1 MEHLYYFNMSKENL
15 YKYLIIAII
24 CLGGILRLTVF
35 WVSPVNNS
43 YDDHLRVINFYS
55 ESLNRPAPFQ
65 CWECYQPPF
74 YYYTAAAVY
83 NITESIGFDKLT
95 CWKMV
100 QFINPFL
107 SIILLIIVYQIM
119 LLFKMPKLSM
129 LITLSFVAILPRDI
143 FTSAMIG
150 NDYMLVFFAILSFY
164 FFLKTLFALR
174 SDDKFWF
181 WFILLILTATLGS
194 ITKQHGLLIHLFSF
208 SILLLLFKNI
218 YRKQLFW
225 AIPIL
230 FLGSLMSISDELWK
244 FNQTGEFLVSNQHY
258 FDYAK
263 NQFPGSL
270 DKVEFFSFR
279 IFELYQ
285 EPFISERT
293 SASFLTELF
302 ARTFYDY
309 EWRFISPKIPW
320 ANKLGFIGYSLGLLW
335 VFFFIIIIFV
345 RIRNFKNS
353 PYKISLL
360 TLVAKIPPIV
370 LGFLFMLV
378 PFIQTLRYPYFS
390 SMKAMFMLSGVIL
403 LLIILGSQI
412 KKDTWIQKLGIYIFV
427 LNICYGIMLTAGISF
442 YLGISLNR
450 LHGPLWS
457 IP

>member
-1 MEHLYYFNMSKENL
+1 MSKENL
-15 YKYLIIAII
+15 YKYLIVAII
-24 CLGGILRLTVF
+24 CLGGILRLTIF

-43 YDDHLRVINFYS
+43 YDDHLEVIKIYS

-74 YYYTAAAVY
+74 YYYTSAVVY
-83 NITESIGFDKLT
+83 NITESLGVDKLY

-107 SIILLIIVYQIM
+107 SIFLLIIVYKIL
-119 LLFKMPKLSM
+119 LLFKMPKLSI

-164 FFLKTLFALR
+164 LFLKTLFAL
-174 SDDKFWF
+174 SNGHKVWF
-181 WFILLILTATLGS
+181 WFILLILAATLGS
-194 ITKQHGLLIHLFSF
+194 TTKQHGLLIHLFPISI
-208 SILLLLFKNI
+208 ILLLCHNI
-218 YRKQLFW
+218 YRKKLFW

-230 FLGSLMSISDELWK
+230 ILGGLLSISDELWK
-244 FNQTGEFLVSNQHY
+244 FNQTGELLVSNQHF

-279 IFELYQ
+279 IFQLYQ
-285 EPFISERT
+285 EPFISEST
-293 SASFLTELF
+293 SASIFTELF

-309 EWRFISPKIPW
+309 EWRFLSPNIPW
-320 ANKLGFIGYSLGLLW
+320 ANKLGFIGYSLGLVW
-335 VFFFIIIIFV
+335 VFFFIMIVFIL
-345 RIRNFKNS
+345 IRNLKKGL
-353 PYKISLL
+353 YKISCL
-360 TLVAKIPPIV
+360 TLSTKITPIL
-370 LGFLFMLV
+370 LGFLFILV

-390 SMKAMFMLSGVIL
+390 SMKSMFMLSGLIL
-403 LLIILGSQI
+403 LLLTLGSQI
-412 KKDTWIQKLGIYIFV
+412 KQGSLTQKFGIFMIV
-427 LNICYGIMLTAGISF
+427 INISYGIMLTVSISM
-442 YLGISLNR
+442 YIGISLNH
-450 LHGPLWS
+450 LHGPLWI

>member
-1 MEHLYYFNMSKENL
+1 MSKKNL
-15 YKYLIIAII
+15 YKFLIIAII

-35 WVSPVNNS
+35 WVSPINNS
-43 YDDHLRVINFYS
+43 YDDHLEVINIYS

-74 YYYTAAAVY
+74 YYYTAATVY
-83 NITESIGFDKLT
+83 NITESIGVDKLT

-107 SIILLIIVYQIM
+107 SIILLIIVYQIL
-119 LLFKMPKLSM
+119 LLFKMPKLSI
-129 LITLSFVAILPRDI
+129 LIILSFVAILPRDI

-164 FFLKTLFALR
+164 LFLKTLFAL
-174 SDDKFWF
+174 KNGYKVWF
-181 WFILLILTATLGS
+181 WFILLILAATLGS
-194 ITKQHGLLIHLFSF
+194 ITKQHGLLIHLFPF
-208 SILLLLFKNI
+208 SIFLLLCNKI
-218 YRKQLFW
+218 YRKKLLW

-230 FLGSLMSISDELWK
+230 FLGALMSISDEVWK
-244 FNQTGEFLVSNQHY
+244 FNQTGELLVSNQHY

-293 SASFLTELF
+293 SASFFTELF

-320 ANKLGFIGYSLGLLW
+320 ANTLGYIGYSLGLVWL
-335 VFFFIIIIFV
+335 FYFGIIIFSC
-345 RIRNFKNS
+345 IRDFKNS
-353 PYKISLL
+353 FYKLNWSALFS
-360 TLVAKIPPIV
+360 KIPPIL

-390 SMKAMFMLSGVIL
+390 SMKSMFMLSGIIL
-403 LLIILGSQI
+403 LLITLGSQI
-412 KKDTWIQKLGIYIFV
+412 KKSSLNQQIGIYITV
-427 LNICYGIMLTAGISF
+427 LNIIYGIMLIVSISI
-442 YLGISLNR
+442 YLGISLNH
-450 LHGPLWS
+450 LSGPLWP

>member
-1 MEHLYYFNMSKENL
+1 MSKENL

-24 CLGGILRLTVF
+24 FLGGILRLAVF

-43 YDDHLRVINFYS
+43 YDDHLEVIKIYS
-55 ESLNRPAPFQ
+55 ESFNRPAPFE

-74 YYYTAAAVY
+74 YYYTSAAVY
-83 NITESIGFDKLT
+83 NITESLGVDKGT

-107 SIILLIIVYQIM
+107 SIFLLIIVYQIF
-119 LLFKMPKLSM
+119 LLFKMPKLSI

-164 FFLKTLFALR
+164 LFLKTLFALR
-174 SDDKFWF
+174 NGNKFLF
-181 WFILLILTATLGS
+181 WFILLILAATLGS
-194 ITKQHGLLIHLFSF
+194 ITKQHGLLIHLFPI
-208 SILLLLFKNI
+208 SIFLLLCKI
-218 YRKQLFW
+218 KYRKKLFW

-230 FLGSLMSISDELWK
+230 ILGGLLSISDELWK
-244 FNQTGEFLVSNQHY
+244 FNQTGELLVSNQHF

-279 IFELYQ
+279 IFELYK
-285 EPFISERT
+285 EPFISEST
-293 SASFLTELF
+293 SASIFTELF

-309 EWRFISPKIPW
+309 EWRFISPNIPW
-320 ANKLGFIGYSLGLLW
+320 ANKLGFIGYSLGLVWL
-335 VFFFIIIIFV
+335 FFFIINGFI
-345 RIRNFKNS
+345 RLRNFKNS
-353 PYKISLL
+353 LYKINWL
-360 TLVAKIPPIV
+360 TLATNITPIL
-370 LGFLFMLV
+370 LGFLFILV

-390 SMKAMFMLSGVIL
+390 SMKSMFMLSGLIL
-403 LLIILGSQI
+403 LLITFGSQI
-412 KKDTWIQKLGIYIFV
+412 KQGSWTQKFGIFMI
-427 LNICYGIMLTAGISF
+427 LINISYGIMLTVSISF
-442 YLGISLNR
+442 YIGISLNH
-450 LHGPLWS
+450 LNGPLWT

>member
-1 MEHLYYFNMSKENL
+1 MSKENL
-15 YKYLIIAII
+15 YKYLITAII

-43 YDDHLRVINFYS
+43 YDDHLEVINIYS

-74 YYYTAAAVY
+74 YYYTAATVY
-83 NITESIGFDKLT
+83 NITESIGADKLT

-107 SIILLIIVYQIM
+107 SIILLIIVYQIL
-119 LLFKMPKLSM
+119 LLFKTPKLSI
-129 LITLSFVAILPRDI
+129 LITLSFVAILPRDV

-164 FFLKTLFALR
+164 LFLKTLFALR
-174 SDDKFWF
+174 NGDKVWF

-194 ITKQHGLLIHLFSF
+194 ITKQHGLLIHLFPI
-208 SILLLLFKNI
+208 SIFLLLCKSI
-218 YRKQLFW
+218 YRKKLLW
-225 AIPIL
+225 AIPFL
-230 FLGSLMSISDELWK
+230 FLGGLLSISDELWK
-244 FNQTGEFLVSNQHY
+244 FNQTGELLVSNQHY

-285 EPFISERT
+285 EPFISEKT
-293 SASFLTELF
+293 SASFFTELF

-320 ANKLGFIGYSLGLLW
+320 ANKLGFIGYSLGLIWL
-335 VFFFIIIIFV
+335 FFFIIIVFV
-345 RIRNFKNS
+345 SIRNFKNS
-353 PYKISLL
+353 LYNINWL
-360 TLVAKIPPIV
+360 TLVTKITPIL

-390 SMKAMFMLSGVIL
+390 SMKSMFMLSGIIL
-403 LLIILGSQI
+403 LLITLGSQI
-412 KKDTWIQKLGIYIFV
+412 KKSSLNQQIGIYITV
-427 LNICYGIMLTAGISF
+427 LNIIYGLMLIVSISI
-442 YLGISLNR
+442 YLGISLNY
-450 LHGPLWS
+450 LSGPLWP

>member
-1 MEHLYYFNMSKENL
+1 MSKENL

-43 YDDHLRVINFYS
+43 YDDHLEVINIYS

-83 NITESIGFDKLT
+83 NINESIGADKLT

-107 SIILLIIVYQIM
+107 SIILLIIVYQI
-119 LLFKMPKLSM
+119 LLLLKIPKLSI
-129 LITLSFVAILPRDI
+129 LITLSFVVILPRDI

-164 FFLKTLFALR
+164 LFLKTLFALR
-174 SDDKFWF
+174 NGDKVWF

-194 ITKQHGLLIHLFSF
+194 ITKQHGLLIHLFPF
-208 SILLLLFKNI
+208 SIFLLLCKSI
-218 YRKQLFW
+218 YRKNLFW
-225 AIPIL
+225 AIPFL
-230 FLGSLMSISDELWK
+230 FFGGLLSISDELWK
-244 FNQTGEFLVSNQHY
+244 FNQTGELLVSNQHY

-279 IFELYQ
+279 IFELYL
-285 EPFISERT
+285 EPFISEKT
-293 SASFLTELF
+293 SASFFTELF

-320 ANKLGFIGYSLGLLW
+320 ANKLGFIGYSLGLIWL
-335 VFFFIIIIFV
+335 FFFIIIVFV
-345 RIRNFKNS
+345 RISNFKNS
-353 PYKISLL
+353 LYNINWLNLVTKI
-360 TLVAKIPPIV
+360 TPIL
-370 LGFLFMLV
+370 LGFLFMIV

-390 SMKAMFMLSGVIL
+390 SMKAMFMLSGIIL
-403 LLIILGSQI
+403 LLIALGSQI
-412 KKDTWIQKLGIYIFV
+412 KQGSWIQKFGVYMIVMNISFGII
-427 LNICYGIMLTAGISF
+427 LTVSISF
-442 YLGISLNR
+442 YLGISLYH
-450 LHGPLWS
+450 LHGPLWR

>member
-1 MEHLYYFNMSKENL
+1 MSRENL

-24 CLGGILRLTVF
+24 CFGGILRLTVF

-43 YDDHLRVINFYS
+43 YDDHLEVINIYS

-83 NITESIGFDKLT
+83 NITESIGAEKII
-95 CWKMV
+95 CWKIV
-100 QFINPFL
+100 QFINSFL
-107 SIILLIIVYQIM
+107 SISLLIIIYQIL
-119 LLFKMPKLSM
+119 LLFKMPNLSI

-150 NDYMLVFFAILSFY
+150 NDYMLVFFAIMSFY
-164 FFLKTLFALR
+164 LFLKTLFALR
-174 SDDKFWF
+174 NGDKVLF
-181 WFILLILTATLGS
+181 WFILLILTASLGS
-194 ITKQHGLLIHLFSF
+194 ITKQHGLLINLFPI
-208 SILLLLFKNI
+208 SIFLILCKSI
-218 YRKQLFW
+218 YRQKLLR
-225 AIPIL
+225 AIPFL
-230 FLGSLMSISDELWK
+230 FLGGLLSISDELWK
-244 FNQTGEFLVSNQHY
+244 FSQTGELLVSNQHF

-279 IFELYQ
+279 IFELYR
-285 EPFISERT
+285 EPFISEKT
-293 SASFLTELF
+293 SASFFTELF

-320 ANKLGFIGYSLGLLW
+320 SNKLGFIGYSLGLIWL
-335 VFFFIIIIFV
+335 FFFIVIVFV

-353 PYKISLL
+353 LFNINWL
-360 TLVAKIPPIV
+360 TLVTKLTPIL
-370 LGFLFMLV
+370 LGFLFMIV

-390 SMKAMFMLSGVIL
+390 SMKAMFMLSGIIL
-403 LLIILGSQI
+403 FLISLGSQI
-412 KKDTWIQKLGIYIFV
+412 KQGSWIQIFGIYMIV
-427 LNICYGIMLTAGISF
+427 MNISYGIILTISISF
-442 YLGISLNR
+442 YLGISLDQ
-450 LHGPLWS
+450 LHGPLWI

>member
-1 MEHLYYFNMSKENL
+1 MSKENL
-15 YKYLIIAII
+15 YKYLITAII

-43 YDDHLRVINFYS
+43 YDDHLEVINIYS

-83 NITESIGFDKLT
+83 NITESIGADKLT

-107 SIILLIIVYQIM
+107 SIILLIIVYQIL
-119 LLFKMPKLSM
+119 LLFKTPKLSI
-129 LITLSFVAILPRDI
+129 LITLSFVAILPRDV

-150 NDYMLVFFAILSFY
+150 NDYMLVFFSILSFY
-164 FFLKTLFALR
+164 LFLKILFALR
-174 SDDKFWF
+174 NGDKVWF

-194 ITKQHGLLIHLFSF
+194 ITKQHGLLIHLFPI
-208 SILLLLFKNI
+208 SIFLLLCKSI
-218 YRKQLFW
+218 YRKKLLW
-225 AIPIL
+225 AIPFL
-230 FLGSLMSISDELWK
+230 FLGGLLSISDELWK
-244 FNQTGEFLVSNQHY
+244 FNQTGELLVSNQHY

-285 EPFISERT
+285 EPFISEKT
-293 SASFLTELF
+293 SASFFTELF

-320 ANKLGFIGYSLGLLW
+320 VNKLGFIGYSLGLIWL
-335 VFFFIIIIFV
+335 FFFIIIVFV
-345 RIRNFKNS
+345 SIRNFKNS
-353 PYKISLL
+353 LYNINWL
-360 TLVAKIPPIV
+360 TLVTKITPIL

-390 SMKAMFMLSGVIL
+390 SMKSMFMLSGIIL
-403 LLIILGSQI
+403 LLITLGSQI
-412 KKDTWIQKLGIYIFV
+412 KKSSLNQQIGIYITV
-427 LNICYGIMLTAGISF
+427 LNIIYGIMLIVSISI
-442 YLGISLNR
+442 YLGISLNY
-450 LHGPLWS
+450 LSGPLWP

>member
-1 MEHLYYFNMSKENL
+1 MSKENL
-15 YKYLIIAII
+15 YKYLIIALIS
-24 CLGGILRLTVF
+24 LGGILRLTVF

-43 YDDHLRVINFYS
+43 YDDHLEVIKIYS
-55 ESLNRPAPFQ
+55 EDFNRPIPSQ
-65 CWECYQPPF
+65 CWECYQPPL
-74 YYYTAAAVY
+74 YYYTGATVY
-83 NITESIGFDKLT
+83 NIAESLGVDRLT

-100 QFINPFL
+100 QFINSFL
-107 SIILLIIVYQIM
+107 SIILLIIVYKIL
-119 LLFKMPKLSM
+119 LLFKIPKLSI
-129 LITLSFVAILPRDI
+129 LVTLSFIIILPRDI

-164 FFLKTLFALR
+164 LFLKTLIAL
-174 SDDKFWF
+174 KNGHKVWVLFF
-181 WFILLILTATLGS
+181 LLILTSTLGS
-194 ITKQHGLLIHLFSF
+194 ITKQHGLLIHLFPL
-208 SILLLLFKNI
+208 SIFLLLCKKP
-218 YRKQLFW
+218 YRKKLSW

-230 FLGSLMSISDELWK
+230 FLGALLSISEEVWK
-244 FNQTGEFLVSNQHY
+244 FNQTGELLVSNQHY

-293 SASFLTELF
+293 SASFFTELF

-320 ANKLGFIGYSLGLLW
+320 GNILGIIGYSLGLVWLL
-335 VFFFIIIIFV
+335 FFIIIIFSW
-345 RIRNFKNS
+345 IRNFKTRLYKLNWYTVISKTS
-353 PYKISLL
+353 PIL
-360 TLVAKIPPIV
+360 

-390 SMKAMFMLSGVIL
+390 SMKSMFMLSGIIL
-403 LLIILGSQI
+403 LLITIGSQI
-412 KKDTWIQKLGIYIFV
+412 KQGSLNQKIGIFMLV
-427 LNICYGIMLTAGISF
+427 LNILYGIMLVVSISI
-442 YLGISLNR
+442 YLGFSLDH
-450 LHGPLWS
+450 LHGPLWI

>member
-1 MEHLYYFNMSKENL
+1 MSKENL
-15 YKYLIIAII
+15 YKYLITAII

-43 YDDHLRVINFYS
+43 YDDHLEVINIYS

-83 NITESIGFDKLT
+83 NITESIGADKLT

-107 SIILLIIVYQIM
+107 SIILLIIVYQIL
-119 LLFKMPKLSM
+119 LLFKTPKLSI
-129 LITLSFVAILPRDI
+129 LITLSFVAILPRDV

-164 FFLKTLFALR
+164 LFLKTLFALR
-174 SDDKFWF
+174 NGDKVWF

-194 ITKQHGLLIHLFSF
+194 ITKQHGLLIHLFPI
-208 SILLLLFKNI
+208 SIFLLLCKSI
-218 YRKQLFW
+218 YRKKLLW
-225 AIPIL
+225 AIPFL
-230 FLGSLMSISDELWK
+230 FLGGLLSISDELWK
-244 FNQTGEFLVSNQHY
+244 FNQTGELLVSNQHY

-263 NQFPGSL
+263 NQFPGAL

-293 SASFLTELF
+293 SASFFTELF

-320 ANKLGFIGYSLGLLW
+320 ANTLGYIGYSLGLVWL
-335 VFFFIIIIFV
+335 FYFGIIIFSC
-345 RIRNFKNS
+345 IRDSKNS
-353 PYKISLL
+353 FYKLNWSALFSK
-360 TLVAKIPPIV
+360 TPPIL

-378 PFIQTLRYPYFS
+378 PFSQTLRYPYFS
-390 SMKAMFMLSGVIL
+390 SMKSMFMLSGIIL
-403 LLIILGSQI
+403 LLITLSSQI
-412 KKDTWIQKLGIYIFV
+412 KKSSLNQQIGIYITV
-427 LNICYGIMLTAGISF
+427 LNIIYGIMLIVSISI
-442 YLGISLNR
+442 YLGISLNH
-450 LHGPLWS
+450 LSGPLWP

>member
-1 MEHLYYFNMSKENL
+1 MSKENL
-15 YKYLIIAII
+15 YKYLITAII

-43 YDDHLRVINFYS
+43 YDDHLEVINIYS

-83 NITESIGFDKLT
+83 NITESIGADKLT

-107 SIILLIIVYQIM
+107 SIILLIIVYQIL
-119 LLFKMPKLSM
+119 LLFKTPKLSI
-129 LITLSFVAILPRDI
+129 LITLSFVAILPRDV

-164 FFLKTLFALR
+164 LFLKTLFALR
-174 SDDKFWF
+174 NGDKVWF

-194 ITKQHGLLIHLFSF
+194 ITKQHGLLIHLFPI
-208 SILLLLFKNI
+208 SIFLLLCKSI
-218 YRKQLFW
+218 YRKKLLW
-225 AIPIL
+225 AIPFL
-230 FLGSLMSISDELWK
+230 FLGGLLSISDELWK
-244 FNQTGEFLVSNQHY
+244 FNQTGELLVSNQHY

-263 NQFPGSL
+263 NQFPGAL

-293 SASFLTELF
+293 SASFFTELF

-320 ANKLGFIGYSLGLLW
+320 ANTLGYIGYSLGLVWL
-335 VFFFIIIIFV
+335 FYFGIIIFSC
-345 RIRNFKNS
+345 IRDSKNS
-353 PYKISLL
+353 FYKLNWSALFSK
-360 TLVAKIPPIV
+360 TPPIL
-370 LGFLFMLV
+370 LGILFMLV
-378 PFIQTLRYPYFS
+378 PFSQTLRYPYFS
-390 SMKAMFMLSGVIL
+390 SMKSMFMLSGIIL
-403 LLIILGSQI
+403 LLITLSSQI
-412 KKDTWIQKLGIYIFV
+412 KKSSLNQQIGIYITV
-427 LNICYGIMLTAGISF
+427 LNIIYGIMLIVSISI
-442 YLGISLNR
+442 YLGISLNH
-450 LHGPLWS
+450 LSGPLWP